1 MTNVFWQ
8 RLKASRSAGVLA
20 ACARLFERLLHLL
33 EIPAPEAPQ
42 WIRRIT
48 IMERHIMLPI
58 KAAGIA
64 MIYSFY
70 FRHWISFAHNTFDV
84 AEEAVESFFWVY
96 VGVNVVV
103 AGLLLA
109 MRRLPLALMQWVI
122 FSIILVDGLFLSALT
137 LVTGGYQ
144 SFL

>member
-1 MTNVFWQ
+1 MPSSLWQ
-8 RLKASRSAGVLA
+8 RVRAYGVAGALA
-20 ACARLFERLLHLL
+20 AGARLFHRLLTLL
-33 EIPAPEAPQ
+33 EIPAPEAQQ
-42 WIRRIT
+42 WIRRVT

-70 FRHWISFAHNTFDV
+70 FTNWTGAVQTVLDV
-84 AEEAVESFFWVY
+84 EVEAVESFFWVY

-109 MRRLPLALMQWVI
+109 MSRMHLALMQWVV
-122 FSIILVDGLFLSALT
+122 FAMILV
-137 LVTGGYQ
+137 
-144 SFL
+144 